1 MISPFL
7 ATASIST
14 SLACSRKR
22 LTTTG
27 CFFEVGCLGEDAR
40 SALLTAML
48 STGNTIPKKNIL
60 ISSGNGKQK
69 AALLDAAKYLRENG
83 YNIYATEGT
92 YRHLVE
98 NGMKSEHD
106 SCGKLYKI
114 YFQNL
119 ADERKTS

>member
-1 MISPFL
+1 
-7 ATASIST
+7 
-14 SLACSRKR
+14 
-22 LTTTG
+22 
-27 CFFEVGCLGEDAR
+27 
-40 SALLTAML
+40 ML

-98 NGMKSEHD
+98 NGIESTRAYWPDQEGAPQALDLLHNHEIDLCGEHPH
-106 SCGKLYKI
+106 
-114 YFQNL
+114 
-119 ADERKTS
+119 EE